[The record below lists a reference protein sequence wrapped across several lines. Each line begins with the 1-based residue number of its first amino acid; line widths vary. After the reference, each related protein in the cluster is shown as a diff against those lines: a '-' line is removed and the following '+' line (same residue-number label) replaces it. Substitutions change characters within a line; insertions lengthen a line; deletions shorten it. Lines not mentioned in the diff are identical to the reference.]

1 MEKHYIYI
9 NSFWEGFVNKTNGIH
24 IEYFEN
30 IFKNT
35 IIGYFKITDDINI
48 ANVLFESVFGDTLI
62 NIKKWKYTIQYSGE
76 PYKYIPD
83 NYTITLDSE
92 YSANNIIDL
101 PLCVYYINANNH
113 FNRLLSRAPIHQVPS
128 KFCCFI
134 VSNGQCK
141 TRNQIFSFL
150 NSYKKVDSYG
160 KYENNMNEV
169 ISYPY
174 WSEEFI
180 HFMGQYKFII
190 CFENTKKGTYIT
202 EKIVNP
208 YLANSIPIYWGT
220 HHVKNLFNNESFLFL
235 ENESNDSYITLLNK
249 IIELDQNDEKYLN
262 MLNQTVFSSYN
273 LEYWNKNYTND
284 CISKQLDKHLMRIK

>member
-1 MEKHYIYI
+1 
-9 NSFWEGFVNKTNGIH
+9 
-24 IEYFEN
+24 
-30 IFKNT
+30 
-35 IIGYFKITDDINI
+35 
-48 ANVLFESVFGDTLI
+48 
-62 NIKKWKYTIQYSGE
+62 
-76 PYKYIPD
+76 
-83 NYTITLDSE
+83 
-92 YSANNIIDL
+92 
-101 PLCVYYINANNH
+101 
-113 FNRLLSRAPIHQVPS
+113 
-128 KFCCFI
+128 

-160 KYENNMNEV
+160 KYENNMNEI

-208 YLANSIPIYWGT
+208 YLARTIHIYWGT

-235 ENESNDSYITLLNK
+235 ENESDDSYITLLNK

-262 MLNQTVFSSYN
+262 MLNQPVFSSYN

-284 CISKQLDKHLMRIK
+284 CISKQLDKQLMRIK